1 MAQQGPGPGAAEWRL
16 ATLQGFQGYIEA
28 ILHEWCPGQEL
39 LQRRQVKADR
49 SGSIL
54 VIISSWS
61 TEGTVRNNGNQGT
74 QAYSST
80 LTERGVG
87 AVMARKEH

>member
-1 MAQQGPGPGAAEWRL
+1 MAQQGPGPGAAEWRP
-16 ATLQGFQGYIEA
+16 ATHQGFQGYIEA
-28 ILHEWCPGQEL
+28 ILHERGPGQEL

-61 TEGTVRNNGNQGT
+61 TERTVRNMEIRGLEH
-74 QAYSST
+74 T
-80 LTERGVG
+80 LRL
-87 AVMARKEH
+87 